1 MKWCGQSENICKYF
15 KKLFGTNSFRP
26 PDFKLSDFRFGIL
39 IDVMQCNDYH
49 INDRLK
55 ERRDKFFQ

>member
-39 IDVMQCNDYH
+39 IDVM
-49 INDRLK
+49 
-55 ERRDKFFQ
+55 